1 MSSFSEKAVKEF
13 KSLSVAFVVAMT
25 IRWLLFEAY
34 VIPSGSMLPSLLI
47 NDHIF
52 VNKFIYGIR
61 VPFTKNYVVE
71 FKSPERGEV
80 VIFLY
85 PENEDIFFVKRIVG
99 VPGDKLEYIEGEL
112 FINGEKVKLEPAKD
126 SWDYDLVTE
135 AALQDSKDMFHHFTE
150 YNGDANYSVLVN
162 KMYPPPGAGPLV
174 VPENAYFVMGD
185 NRNNS
190 RDSRF
195 WMFLPKEN
203 IIGRASM
210 VWLTCEE
217 KFKFPLL
224 SFLCNPM
231 SIRWSRMGYMV
242 K

>member
-1 MSSFSEKAVKEF
+1 MSSMSDKAVKEF

-52 VNKFIYGIR
+52 VNKFVYGIR
-61 VPFTKNYVVE
+61 VPFTKKYIVE
-71 FKSPERGEV
+71 FNDPQRGEV
-80 VIFLY
+80 IIFRY
-85 PENEDIFFVKRIVG
+85 PENESIFFVKRLIG
-99 VPGDKLEYIEGEL
+99 VPGDKIEYKEGEL
-112 FINGEKVKLEPAKD
+112 FINGEQVPQEPAKE

-135 AALQDSKDMFHHFTE
+135 AALQADKDMFHHYKETLGE
-150 YNGDANYSVLVN
+150 HTYSTLVN
-162 KMYPPPGAGPLV
+162 KIYAPTGAGPLT
-174 VPENAYFVMGD
+174 VPENSYFVMGD

-195 WMFLPKEN
+195 WMYLPKEN

-217 KFKFPLL
+217 KL
-224 SFLCNPM
+224 SFIPFLCDPTT
-231 SIRWSRMGYMV
+231 IRWSRMGYFI

>member
-1 MSSFSEKAVKEF
+1 MSSFSTKAVKEV
-13 KSLSVAFVVAMT
+13 KSLSIAFLVAMT

-52 VNKFIYGIR
+52 VNKFVYGIR
-61 VPFTKNYVVE
+61 IPFTKTYVVE
-71 FKSPERGEV
+71 FNKPKRGEV
-80 VIFLY
+80 VIFKY
-85 PENEDIFFVKRIVG
+85 PENEDIFFVKRVIG
-99 VPGDKLEYIEGEL
+99 EPGDLIEYSEGEL
-112 FINGEKVKLEPAKD
+112 YVNKEKVKQVEAKD

-135 AALQDSKDMFHHFTE
+135 AALQSDKDMYFHYKET
-150 YNGDANYSVLVN
+150 NGEHTYSTLVN
-162 KMYPPPGAGPLV
+162 KIYNPTGAGPLT
-174 VPENAYFVMGD
+174 VPEDAYFVMGD

-210 VWLTCEE
+210 VWLTCED

-224 SFLCNPM
+224 SFLCNPA
-231 SIRWSRMGYMV
+231 SIRWSRMGYFV